1 MAVLYNSQNV
11 DEKYSPILEPNL
23 YYNSVLVPGVTCTD
37 KYETGPAGQI
47 YVHKLS
53 TSAVEPGK
61 PGRDFS
67 DEETTDAL
75 IPIQLNNNFQKSKK
89 IYGVQAAAV
98 AFPLAEEN
106 LSIATIECREG
117 WMQSG
122 IACLIQEGKAGSVT
136 TAITDVKA
144 DIVASRAEIVK
155 RKGRANVV
163 MCTPDFYGQVLLAA
177 GKDFTPVLNDRI
189 ASTGNV
195 GQWLGFTF
203 VEANGITGS
212 LTYFDHTGAEKTV
225 NTSGVQYVMYYY
237 DTLSV
242 VSNFETARL
251 VDSENF
257 SGSKAQVEL
266 NAGYRVTNPD
276 LALVRKVAAA

>member
-47 YVHKLS
+47 YVHKLN
-53 TSAVEPGK
+53 TSAVAPGK
-61 PGRDFS
+61 PGRDFV
-67 DEETTDAL
+67 DEETSDTL

-163 MCTPDFYGQVLLAA
+163 MCTPDFYGQVLMAA

-189 ASTGNV
+189 ARTGNV

-203 VEANGITGS
+203 VEANGITGN

>member
-89 IYGVQAAAV
+89 IFGVQAAAV

-117 WMQSG
+117 WMNSG
-122 IACLIQEGKAGSVT
+122 IACLIQEGKASSVT

-177 GKDFTPVLNDRI
+177 GKDFTPTMNDRI

-212 LTYFDHTGAEKTV
+212 LKYFDHTGASKTV
-225 NTSGVQYVMYYY
+225 NTTGVQYVMYYH
-237 DTLSV
+237 DALSV

-251 VDSENF
+251 IDSELF
-257 SGSKAQVEL
+257 SGTKAQVEL

-276 LALVRKVAAA
+276 LALVRKVSA

>member
-136 TAITDVKA
+136 TAVTDVKA

-212 LTYFDHTGAEKTV
+212 LKYFDHTGASKTV
-225 NTSGVQYVMYYY
+225 NTSGVQYVMYYH

-251 VDSENF
+251 IDSELF
-257 SGSKAQVEL
+257 TGTKAQVEL
-266 NAGYRVTNPD
+266 NVGYRVTNPD